1 MEPWF
6 HPTARISKMGQLMI
20 ERDTQTIEYIGT
32 MSFQLR
38 TLAVGAGAPV
48 LAHVLEMA
56 SLECVKIQSEQVG
69 DLREVIQAA

>member
-6 HPTARISKMGQLMI
+6 HPTARINLVGQLMI
-20 ERDTQTIEYIGT
+20 ENDTQTIEYIGI

-38 TLAVGAGAPV
+38 AMAVDAGALV

-56 SLECVKIQSEQVG
+56 SLECVKIQSQQVG